1 MDIEIKKLKKQYNNQ
16 IVLDIDSLFIPRGE
30 LIGLIGNNGAGK
42 TTLLRLISDLSK
54 ATSGRVLIKGNDVSR
69 SEAWKQ
75 YTSSYIDKNFLI
87 DFLTAEEYF
96 EFIAASY
103 NISKHELDLSLASL
117 ADFMRG
123 ELLNKNKYIRDHSIG
138 NQQKIGIIAAII
150 SNPDIL
156 VLDEPF
162 NYLDPTSQHFICNYL
177 KNLDQNKGATMIISS
192 HNLELIYDVSSRI
205 ILLDSGRVIKDVV
218 ADNTEQRDEIN
229 TYFKV

>member
-54 ATSGRVLIKGNDVSR
+54 ATSGRVLINENDVSK

-103 NISKHELDLSLASL
+103 NIT
-117 ADFMRG
+117 
-123 ELLNKNKYIRDHSIG
+123 I
-138 NQQKIGIIAAII
+138 
-150 SNPDIL
+150 
-156 VLDEPF
+156 VLPLF
-162 NYLDPTSQHFICNYL
+162 RP
-177 KNLDQNKGATMIISS
+177 LDQPF
-192 HNLELIYDVSSRI
+192 
-205 ILLDSGRVIKDVV
+205 
-218 ADNTEQRDEIN
+218 
-229 TYFKV
+229 TYMKAF

>member
-1 MDIEIKKLKKQYNNQ
+1 MG
-16 IVLDIDSLFIPRGE
+16 SSGS
-30 LIGLIGNNGAGK
+30 GK

-103 NISKHELDLSLASL
+103 NITKHELDISLAGL

-123 ELLNKNKYIRDHSIG
+123 ELMNKNKWY
-138 NQQKIGIIAAII
+138 K
-150 SNPDIL
+150 
-156 VLDEPF
+156 VLLPIPIEED
-162 NYLDPTSQHFICNYL
+162 DPITEADLFSLLYP
-177 KNLDQNKGATMIISS
+177 
-192 HNLELIYDVSSRI
+192 IYDKRI
-205 ILLDSGRVIKDVV
+205 QLIKH
-218 ADNTEQRDEIN
+218 
-229 TYFKV
+229 K

>member
-54 ATSGRVLIKGNDVSR
+54 ATSGRVLINENDVSK

-103 NISKHELDLSLASL
+103 NITKQEYST
-117 ADFMRG
+117 
-123 ELLNKNKYIRDHSIG
+123 
-138 NQQKIGIIAAII
+138 
-150 SNPDIL
+150 P
-156 VLDEPF
+156 
-162 NYLDPTSQHFICNYL
+162 HFS
-177 KNLDQNKGATMIISS
+177 T
-192 HNLELIYDVSSRI
+192 
-205 ILLDSGRVIKDVV
+205 
-218 ADNTEQRDEIN
+218 T
-229 TYFKV
+229 